1 MFATLTRRPEI
12 GVVITPPRTDTEDE
26 ILFYWNP
33 SITVHKGETY
43 ICFRGYAKSNVIW
56 QHYSS
61 ILAMSKYVD
70 GKVVGFKRLEP
81 EFPPVGNDS
90 NSLEDVRIWSD
101 GEKLWA
107 IGNCLTMKTVPANT
121 LLERRRRARGRAGN
135 PRAVRRTLNQEQAEA
150 IIDYEK
156 GKYKIVRRFG
166 NPREVSEKNWS
177 PIDNEPH
184 TYLYGI
190 GEIFHEGQLITMCP
204 SVRGNKLHNGTPL
217 ILVDDYY
224 LGIFHQRVSLSNDVH
239 RYSNVFI
246 KFDKGLRPIE
256 QSDFFIFDDEAHQ
269 EVQFMSGMDLIDDE
283 LWITVGIDRIL
294 PSTEAEYKG
303 LLYKVDPK
311 DIVYKPFDYINIVI
325 TEGELSASTRVIE
338 KEMVR

>member
-1 MFATLTRRPEI
+1 MFATLTRRFEK
-12 GVVITPPRTDTEDE
+12 GVVITPPRMDSPDE

-33 SITVHKGETY
+33 SITVHKGEIY

-61 ILAMSKYVD
+61 ILAMSKYID

-81 EFPPVGNDS
+81 EFPPKGNNS

-101 GEKLWA
+101 GEKLWG
-107 IGNCLTMKTVPANT
+107 IGNCLTMKAIPSNT
-121 LLERRRRARGRAGN
+121 LFERRRRARGVVGRRRAI
-135 PRAVRRTLNQEQAEA
+135 RRTLNQEQAEA

-156 GKYKIVRRFG
+156 GTYKILKRFG

-190 GEIFHEGQLITMCP
+190 GEIFHDGQLITMSP
-204 SVRGNKLHNGTPL
+204 PLFGNKLHNGTPL
-217 ILVDDYY
+217 ILVDDHY
-224 LGIFHQRVSLSNDVH
+224 LGIFHQRVHLSDEVH

-246 KFDKGLRPIE
+246 KFDKKLRPVE

-269 EVQFMSGMDLIDDE
+269 EVQFMSGMDLIDGE
-283 LWITVGIDRIL
+283 LWITLGIDRIL
-294 PSTEAEYKG
+294 PSTQAEYKG

-311 DIVYKPFDYINIVI
+311 NIKYKPFDHTNIVI
-325 TEGELSASTRVIE
+325 REGKLV
-338 KEMVR
+338 

>member
-1 MFATLTRRPEI
+1 MLAKLTRRPEK
-12 GVVITPPRTDTEDE
+12 GVVITPPRMDSPDE

-101 GEKLWA
+101 GEKLWG
-107 IGNCLTMKTVPANT
+107 IGNCLTMKKIPSSDTI
-121 LLERRRRARGRAGN
+121 LGRRRNKRGRREGSQ
-135 PRAVRRTLNQEQAEA
+135 AVRRTLNQEQAEA
-150 IIDYEK
+150 VIDYDE
-156 GKYKIVRRFG
+156 GTYKIVKRFG
-166 NPREVSEKNWS
+166 NPKGISEKNWS

-190 GEIFHEGQLITMCP
+190 GVVAHDGQLTTLSRP
-204 SVRGNKLHNGTPL
+204 LSGNKLHNGTPL
-217 ILVDDYY
+217 ILVDDHYI
-224 LGIFHQRVSLSNDVH
+224 GIFHQRVSLLNDVH

-256 QSDFFIFDDEAHQ
+256 QSDFFIFDDESHQ
-269 EVQFMSGMDLIDDE
+269 EVQFISGMDLIDNE
-283 LWITVGIDRIL
+283 FWITLGIDRIL
-294 PSTEAEYKG
+294 PSTQAEYKG
-303 LLYKVDPK
+303 LLYKVKPE
-311 DIVYKPFDYINIVI
+311 DIKYKPFDYENIVI
-325 TEGELSASTRVIE
+325 REGKLV
-338 KEMVR
+338 